1 MKTVSKFGSEEK
13 EGKIVPDFVENFS
26 AEEAEPEPD
35 FFTTEKLEEDA
46 SLQAKLPTPTGY
58 RILILPFVPGK
69 VTRGGIHLAKQTVD
83 KERLATVVG
92 YVVRLGPDAYKDNRK
107 FPEGPWCQEG
117 DWIIFGRYAGAR
129 IQIEGGD
136 LRLLNDDEI
145 LAVINDPEDI
155 LAG

>member
-35 FFTTEKLEEDA
+35 FFTPEKLQEDT

-92 YVVRLGPDAYKDNRK
+92 YVVRLGPDAYKDDRK
-107 FPEGPWCQEG
+107 FPKGPWCQEG

>member
-13 EGKIVPDFVENFS
+13 EGKVVPNFVDNFS
-26 AEEAEPEPD
+26 SEEAEPEQA
-35 FFTTEKLEEDA
+35 FFTPEKLQEDA

-145 LAVINDPEDI
+145 LAVINDPDRDWET
-155 LAG
+155 

>member
-13 EGKIVPDFVENFS
+13 EGKVVPDYVNNFS
-26 AEEAEPEPD
+26 SEETEAKEDVFTPERLQED
-35 FFTTEKLEEDA
+35 SSLQEKL
-46 SLQAKLPTPTGY
+46 PVPTGY

-92 YVVRLGPDAYKDNRK
+92 YVVKLGPDAYKDDRK

-117 DWIIFGRYAGAR
+117 DWVIFGRYAGAR

-145 LAVINDPEDI
+145 LAVIDNPEDI

>member
-26 AEEAEPEPD
+26 AEEEPKPD
-35 FFTTEKLEEDA
+35 FFTPEKLEEDA

-92 YVVRLGPDAYKDNRK
+92 YVVRLGPDAYKDDRK

>member
-13 EGKIVPDFVENFS
+13 EGKVVPDYVNNFS
-26 AEEAEPEPD
+26 SEETEAKEDVFTPERLQED
-35 FFTTEKLEEDA
+35 SSLQEKL
-46 SLQAKLPTPTGY
+46 PVPTGY
-58 RILILPFVPGK
+58 RILMLPFVPGK

-92 YVVRLGPDAYKDNRK
+92 YVVKLGPDAYKDDRK

-117 DWIIFGRYAGAR
+117 DWVIFGRYAGAR
-129 IQIEGGD
+129 IQIEGRD

-145 LAVINDPEDI
+145 LAVIDNPEDI

>member
-35 FFTTEKLEEDA
+35 FFTPEKLQEDT

-92 YVVRLGPDAYKDNRK
+92 YVVRLGPDAYKDDRK

>member
-1 MKTVSKFGSEEK
+1 MKTVTKFGSEEK
-13 EGKIVPDFVENFS
+13 ETIAIPDFVENFS
-26 AEEAEPEPD
+26 SEEPELKEEI
-35 FFTTEKLEEDA
+35 FTPEKLQKDS

-58 RILILPFVPGK
+58 RILILPFVTGK

-92 YVVRLGPDAYKDNRK
+92 YVVRLGPDAYKDGNK
-107 FPEGPWCQEG
+107 FPEGQWCQEG

>member
-1 MKTVSKFGSEEK
+1 
-13 EGKIVPDFVENFS
+13 
-26 AEEAEPEPD
+26 
-35 FFTTEKLEEDA
+35 
-46 SLQAKLPTPTGY
+46 
-58 RILILPFVPGK
+58 

-92 YVVRLGPDAYKDNRK
+92 YVVRLGPDAYKDDRK

>member
-13 EGKIVPDFVENFS
+13 EGKVVPDYVNNFS
-26 AEEAEPEPD
+26 SEETEAKEDVFTPERLQED
-35 FFTTEKLEEDA
+35 SSLQEKL
-46 SLQAKLPTPTGY
+46 PVPTGY
-58 RILILPFVPGK
+58 RILMLPFVPGK

-92 YVVRLGPDAYKDNRK
+92 YVVKLGPDAYKDDRK

-117 DWIIFGRYAGAR
+117 DWVIFGRYAGAR

-145 LAVINDPEDI
+145 LAVIDNPEDI

>member
-13 EGKIVPDFVENFS
+13 EGKVIPDFVENFS
-26 AEEAEPEPD
+26 AEEEPKPD
-35 FFTTEKLEEDA
+35 FFTPEKLEEDA

-92 YVVRLGPDAYKDNRK
+92 YVVRLGPDAYKDDRK

-117 DWIIFGRYAGAR
+117 DWVIFGRYAGAR

-145 LAVINDPEDI
+145 LAVIDNPEDI

>member
-13 EGKIVPDFVENFS
+13 EGKVIPDFVENFS
-26 AEEAEPEPD
+26 AEEEPKPD
-35 FFTTEKLEEDA
+35 FFTPEKLEEDA

-92 YVVRLGPDAYKDNRK
+92 YVVRLGPDAYKDDRK

-117 DWIIFGRYAGAR
+117 DWSIFGRYAGAR

>member
-13 EGKIVPDFVENFS
+13 EGKVVPDYVNNFS
-26 AEEAEPEPD
+26 SEETEAKEDVFTPERLQED
-35 FFTTEKLEEDA
+35 SSLQEKL
-46 SLQAKLPTPTGY
+46 PVPTGY
-58 RILILPFVPGK
+58 RILMLPFVPGK

-83 KERLATVVG
+83 KERLSTVVG
-92 YVVRLGPDAYKDNRK
+92 YVVKLGPDAYKDDRK

-117 DWIIFGRYAGAR
+117 DWVIFGRYAGAR

-145 LAVINDPEDI
+145 LAVIDNPEDI

>member
-1 MKTVSKFGSEEK
+1 MKTMSKFGSEEK
-13 EGKIVPDFVENFS
+13 EGKVVPDYVNNFS
-26 AEEAEPEPD
+26 SEETEAKEDVFTPERLQED
-35 FFTTEKLEEDA
+35 SSLQEKL
-46 SLQAKLPTPTGY
+46 PVPTGY
-58 RILILPFVPGK
+58 RILMLPFVPGK
-69 VTRGGIHLAKQTVD
+69 VTRGGIHMAKQTVD

-92 YVVRLGPDAYKDNRK
+92 YVVKLGPDAYKDDRK

-117 DWIIFGRYAGAR
+117 DWVIFGRYAGAR

-145 LAVINDPEDI
+145 LAVIDNPEDI